1 MDKIISACYFLAVLS
16 VLVLAHE
23 WGHFIVAKLCGMR
36 VDDFS
41 LFFGKRLIRLG
52 ERNGT
57 EYNIRSVPLGG
68 FVKIAGMEPED
79 VSNGAPLLRRDPKER
94 RFAKILQ
101 GLDYEALEQ
110 IDPEQISER
119 VEHAVEDAVE
129 DGKLTTEGEAELF
142 ALANGATI
150 TAQEQRYIELAL
162 ATKNYVPDPALY
174 NQKPLWQRAAV
185 IFAGPVMSLFLGYF
199 LFCAMGMTAGLPHSD
214 YTENVIESV
223 VRGKPA
229 DKVGLKPGDRIV
241 QINDAKVTNGEQMV
255 GIIHNNPGVPLRLV
269 VERDKAPLLTLTATP
284 DVVDVSEDSGS
295 GKPAVE
301 TGTVGICA
309 ASSSRVAALWRG
321 GRGENGNHDDRQ
333 LHQQYADCADAPETG
348 GGQCRRRPAN
358 RRANPSRQQGRPLAR
373 GLYRRP
379 AEYQPGD
386 YEPAAHTCLRWRAS
400 AAAQYRRHPPAQ
412 ADRARSVRR
421 AISRRFHH
429 RRPLRAGHVQRHH
442 GTAAQIAFADVP
454 HRAPTYGHAPLLAA
468 RSSPGE
474 GLFRFL
480 DVNVSLQRAGQC
492 IVAIT

>member
-199 LFCAMGMTAGLPHSD
+199 LFCAMGMTAGLPYPD

-241 QINDAKVTNGEQMV
+241 QINDTKVTNGEQMV

-269 VERDKAPLLTLTATP
+269 VEREKSPLLTLTATP
-284 DVVDVSEDSGS
+284 DSVDVSEDSGS
-295 GKPAVE
+295 GKPASKQGQLGFVPHPHIVWE
-301 TGTVGICA
+301 RYGVVGAVKTGTTLIVNYVRSTLIVLTHPKLAAGNVGGVLRIA
-309 ASSSRVAALWRG
+309 GQIHQDSKEGPWRVVFTAALLSISLGIMNLLPIPVLDG
-321 GRGENGNHDDRQ
+321 GHLLLLSIEGI
-333 LHQQYADCADAPETG
+333 
-348 GGQCRRRPAN
+348 RRRKLT
-358 RRANPSRQQGRPLAR
+358 GREV
-373 GLYRRP
+373 Y
-379 AEYQPGD
+379 
-386 YEPAAHTCLRWRAS
+386 
-400 AAAQYRRHPPAQ
+400 AAQLVGVSIIGVLFVLVMYN
-412 ADRARSVRR
+412 D
-421 AISRRFHH
+421 IM
-429 RRPLRAGHVQRHH
+429 G
-442 GTAAQIAFADVP
+442 
-454 HRAPTYGHAPLLAA
+454 LLHK
-468 RSSPGE
+468 
-474 GLFRFL
+474 
-480 DVNVSLQRAGQC
+480 
-492 IVAIT
+492 